1 MTDPRLPIPPASKQ
15 KASPAM
21 MHRTLAGLPEMD
33 HFESDE
39 QRKLALAQIE
49 SEAGNPLSRH
59 WWLAVGILVGS
70 AATVIFSLRWLM
82 PRIPIVSQFHRE
94 VQDLIRI
101 GLGIV
106 VFAIML
112 RWLHRRGG
120 QPALREKLLAAGVP
134 ICRQCGYPLR
144 GLTLEA
150 ARCPE
155 CGREFDADVRD
166 ILKRNAADRVRS

>member
-1 MTDPRLPIPPASKQ
+1 MTTDPQQPIPPAAKQ
-15 KASPAM
+15 RSNPAM

-33 HFESDE
+33 QFESDE

-49 SEAGNPLSRH
+49 SEAANPLSRH

-70 AATVIFSLRWLM
+70 AVTVIVSLRWVM

-94 VQDLIRI
+94 VQELIRS
-101 GLGIV
+101 GLGVV
-106 VFAIML
+106 VFASVL

-134 ICRQCGYPLR
+134 ICRQCGYALR
-144 GLTLEA
+144 GLPLEA

-155 CGREFDADVRD
+155 CGREFDADVRE
-166 ILKRNAADRVRS
+166 ILKRNAADRS